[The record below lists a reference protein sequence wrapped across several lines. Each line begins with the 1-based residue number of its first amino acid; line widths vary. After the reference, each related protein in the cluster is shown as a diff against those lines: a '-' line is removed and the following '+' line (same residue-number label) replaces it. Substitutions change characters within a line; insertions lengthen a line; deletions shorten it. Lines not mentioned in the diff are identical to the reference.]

1 MTTLRAA
8 LLLVTLT
15 SATAFAGPKAKSTL
29 ALTPASLAGNGAELV
44 KKVKRA
50 DTSAKPAV
58 FHECEGQ
65 WTVHYAVALAVSV
78 PSAEL
83 TLKITDVSRST
94 GPELVAT
101 RRKFVYSDAAV
112 ARGTFKLDHDDV
124 SSPNAKLLL
133 EIESDGVAITK
144 QTFYIQGPAR
154 TTTAGAIAFTAAEAA
169 SDDEIEAGDVANKR
183 R

>member
-1 MTTLRAA
+1 MTTSRTA

-29 ALTPASLAGNGAELV
+29 ALTPASIAGNGAELV

-65 WTVHYAVALAVSV
+65 WTVHYAVALVVPV

-83 TLKITDVSRST
+83 TLKITDVSRASD
-94 GPELVAT
+94 PEPVAT

-112 ARGTFKLDHDDV
+112 ARGMFKLDHDDV
-124 SSPNAKLLL
+124 ASPNAKLLL

-144 QTFYIQGPAR
+144 QTFYIQGPSRA
-154 TTTAGAIAFTAAEAA
+154 TAGAIAFTAEEAA
-169 SDDEIEAGDVANKR
+169 SDDDVEADDVKNKR